1 MGIEKPHVSQQG
13 FNESV
18 YKYIENL
25 KTEKE
30 QLKTHIRQLEKELED
45 AKNHIDK
52 Y

>member
-25 KTEKE
+25 RAEKE
-30 QLKTHIRQLEKELED
+30 ELKNHIRQLEQELED
-45 AKNHIDK
+45 AKNDIYK